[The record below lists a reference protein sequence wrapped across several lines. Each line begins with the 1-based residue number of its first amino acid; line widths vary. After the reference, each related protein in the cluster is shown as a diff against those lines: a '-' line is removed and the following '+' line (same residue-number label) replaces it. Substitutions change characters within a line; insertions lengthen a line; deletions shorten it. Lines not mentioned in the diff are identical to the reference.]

1 MKRSLILGVTLV
13 AVLLLSSFVTPSMAN
28 DTEHKIEDESKQE
41 IITEQITMVC
51 YSAPPVEVEPVVV
64 SEPPEIEENDEA
76 YDGIEEES
84 KEEETYITHYTE
96 DDIIMLAKLLYN
108 ECRGVD
114 SVTEQACVVW
124 TVLNRVD
131 HGGISIAEAITSPN
145 QFAYSSSVPVWD
157 NLYWLAED
165 VLSRWNAEQNGD
177 TSVGRVLPP
186 DYRWFGGD
194 GKHNH
199 FRNAYDGDYQ
209 IWDYSLESPYES

>member
-1 MKRSLILGVTLV
+1 MKRSLILGVALV
-13 AVLLLSSFVTPSMAN
+13 AILLISSFVATSVAN
-28 DTEHKIEDESKQE
+28 DAEYKAGDKTKQGL
-41 IITEQITMVC
+41 IMKQVALAC
-51 YSAPPVEVEPVVV
+51 YSAPPVEAELVVV
-64 SEPPEIEENDEA
+64 SEPPEIKENDEA

-96 DDIIMLAKLLYN
+96 DDIVMLARLLYN
-108 ECRGVD
+108 ECGGVD

-131 HGGISIAEAITSPN
+131 HGGISIAEAVKSPN
-145 QFAYSSSVPVWD
+145 QFAYSSSAPVWD

>member
-1 MKRSLILGVTLV
+1 MKRSLILGVALV
-13 AVLLLSSFVTPSMAN
+13 AILLLSSFVTTSMVN
-28 DTEHKIEDESKQE
+28 DNEHKVESEDEHE
-41 IITEQITMVC
+41 LITEQLTIAHH
-51 YSAPPVEVEPVVV
+51 SKPSLEVEPVIV
-64 SEPPEIEENDEA
+64 SEPPEIEENDKA
-76 YDGIEEES
+76 YDGIEEEN
-84 KEEETYITHYTE
+84 EEDETYITHYTE
-96 DDIIMLAKLLYN
+96 DDIIMLAQLLYN

-131 HGGISIAEAITSPN
+131 HGGISIAEAVTSPN
-145 QFAYSSSVPVWD
+145 QFAYSSSAPVWD
-157 NLYWLAED
+157 DLYWLAGD

-177 TSVGRVLPP
+177 TSVGRVLSP

-199 FRNAYDGDYQ
+199 FRNAYDGNYR

>member
-1 MKRSLILGVTLV
+1 MKRSLILGGVLV
-13 AVLLLSSFVTPSMAN
+13 AVLLFSLIIVPSKAD
-28 DTEHKIEDESKQE
+28 DTERKDEQE
-41 IITEQITMVC
+41 AVTEELTAVC
-51 YSAPPVEVEPVVV
+51 YSVFPAEIVPIVYPEL
-64 SEPPEIEENDEA
+64 PEIEENDEA

-131 HGGISIAEAITSPN
+131 HGGISIADTITSPD
-145 QFAYSSSVPVWD
+145 QFAYNSSSPVWGE
-157 NLYWLAED
+157 LYWLAED

-194 GKHNH
+194 GEHNH
-199 FRNAYDGDYQ
+199 FRNAYSGDYQ

>member
-1 MKRSLILGVTLV
+1 MKRSLILGMALV
-13 AVLLLSSFVTPSMAN
+13 MVLLLSSFVIPSIAN
-28 DTEHKIEDESKQE
+28 EVAYKANKEREKELFTDQLPL
-41 IITEQITMVC
+41 VC
-51 YSAPPVEVEPVVV
+51 YSV
-64 SEPPEIEENDEA
+64 SPMEIGEIAVLDLPEIEENDGA

-96 DDIIMLAKLLYN
+96 DDIVMIAKLLYN

-131 HGGISIAEAITSPN
+131 YGGISIAEAITSPN

-157 NLYWLAED
+157 NLCWLAED